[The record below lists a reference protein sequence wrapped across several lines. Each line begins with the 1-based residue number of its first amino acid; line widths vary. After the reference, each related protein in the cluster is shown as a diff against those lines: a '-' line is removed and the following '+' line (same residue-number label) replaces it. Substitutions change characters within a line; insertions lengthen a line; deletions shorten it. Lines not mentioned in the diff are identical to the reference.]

1 MDRLHQVRLAMMMLT
16 RVPMGRLPDAAPTLA
31 ASAWAFP
38 FVGIATGGVGWAALQ
53 GGLALGLAPALAALL
68 ALAAATW
75 VTGGLHEDGFADFA
89 DGIGGGRDRDHC
101 LEIMR
106 DSRIGSYGVV
116 ALVMMIAMKAAALA
130 QLGPQASLAAFVLLG
145 LASRLLML
153 ATLIWVPPARTD
165 GLGRTA
171 SGVSAKAFVFGALAT
186 ALCALM
192 LGPSI
197 LPGLLVMALS
207 AALLASLAYKRI
219 QGQTGDV
226 LGAVQSVSET
236 VGWVAV
242 SALLVD

>member
-16 RVPMGRLPDAAPTLA
+16 RVPMGRLPDPAPTLA

-53 GGLALGLAPALAALL
+53 GGLALGLAHALAALL

-89 DGIGGGRDRDHC
+89 DGIGGWRDRDHC

-106 DSRIGSYGVV
+106 DNRIGSYGVV
-116 ALVMMIAMKAAALA
+116 ALVLMIAMKAAALA

-145 LASRLLML
+145 LASRL
-153 ATLIWVPPARTD
+153 LIWVPPARTD

-186 ALCALM
+186 ALCTLM